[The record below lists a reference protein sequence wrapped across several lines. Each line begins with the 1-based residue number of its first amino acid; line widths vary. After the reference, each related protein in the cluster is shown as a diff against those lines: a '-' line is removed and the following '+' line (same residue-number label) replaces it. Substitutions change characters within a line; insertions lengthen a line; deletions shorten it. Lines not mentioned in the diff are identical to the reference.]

1 MLNIDNYFIKLFLYL
16 SGNEPSDY
24 HEIIPNLYLGNSTAA
39 EKYSNNFDIIINV
52 TPNIP
57 FYSKKTKNIRISVND
72 DLTNNSNLILA
83 VETEKILPYL
93 NDYLKNNKKVL
104 IHCRAGM
111 QRSATLVASYLIR
124 YKKYDIEQAKK
135 IIKNKRN
142 IAFVPYTN
150 FNNTL
155 TIIYNNTYKNK
166 SLRINKVL
174 R

>member
-1 MLNIDNYFIKLFLYL
+1 MFNIDNYFIKLFLYI
-16 SGNEPSDY
+16 SGKDSSDY
-24 HEIIPNLYLGNSTAA
+24 HEIIPNLYLGNAIAA

-57 FYSKKTKNIRISVND
+57 FYSKSTKNIRISVND

-83 VETEKILPYL
+83 VESEKILPYL
-93 NDYLKNNKKVL
+93 NEYLKNKKKVL

-124 YKKYDIEQAKK
+124 YKNYDIEKAKSV
-135 IIKNKRN
+135 IKNKRS

-150 FNNTL
+150 FNKTL
-155 TIIYNNTYKNK
+155 SLIYNNTHKNK
-166 SLRINKVL
+166 SLRINNQLK
-174 R
+174 